1 LTESNREDE
10 MANLTTLRYDPDQ
23 VFEVQTTDVEYR
35 KDGDESWLATIYQPK
50 GKGPFPAL
58 LDVHGGAWNRGE
70 RANNVVIDR
79 ALAASGIV
87 IAAID
92 FRIAPEHPYPAQV
105 VDTNYATRWLKAHA
119 RDFNA
124 EPDSVGALGSS
135 SGGHT
140 AMLSA
145 LRPNDPRYR
154 ALPLPDGNDVN
165 ATLLYVICAWP
176 VLDPYARYL
185 YAQEV
190 GNNRLATSS
199 EDYFLT
205 QDTMKEGNPQHIL
218 ERREQVHL
226 PPTII
231 IQGTNDDNVPISI
244 PERFTEA
251 YRAMGG
257 SIELEVFPGM
267 PHGFG
272 NRPGPESDRALG
284 LMKAFVARQLTGAA
298 AAV

>member
-1 LTESNREDE
+1 MAKLT
-10 MANLTTLRYDPDQ
+10 ALRYNPDQ
-23 VFEVQTTDVEYR
+23 VFPVETTDVEYR
-35 KDGDESWLATIYQPK
+35 NDGENSWLATIYQPK
-50 GKGPFPAL
+50 GTGPFPAL

-70 RANNVVIDR
+70 RANNRIMDS

-87 IAAID
+87 VAAID
-92 FRIAPEHPYPAQV
+92 FRLAPEHPYPAQV

-124 EPDSVGALGSS
+124 DPDSVGALGSS

-140 AMLSA
+140 VMLSA
-145 LRPNDPRYR
+145 LRPDDPRYG
-154 ALPLPDGNDVN
+154 ALPLPGGDGID

-176 VLDPYARYL
+176 VLDPYSRYL
-185 YAQEV
+185 YAQEA
-190 GNNRLATSS
+190 GNNRLAASS
-199 EDYFLT
+199 EAYFLT

-218 ERREQVHL
+218 ERREQAHL
-226 PPTII
+226 PPVII
-231 IQGTNDDNVPISI
+231 TQGTNDDNIPMSI

-257 SIELEVFPGM
+257 HIELEVFPGM

-272 NRPGPESDRALG
+272 NTPGPESDRALG